1 MADDGPGIPEALM
14 QSMLRSIISE
24 HTAAFIICLGFFFE
38 IVTSATYEIL
48 NLFDL
53 DITPEEAAHFPY
65 SDERVK
71 LLASLY
77 EKSQDLSP
85 RPATITYI
93 NPSPS
98 RSGEEHKY
106 KYPSKLESTNIR
118 ILSMQPNVEKNHPIE
133 CKLYVRDLNE
143 NSIEA
148 ALSYVWGDWP
158 PEQMIPKESIVQR
171 GHILAPI
178 PKGFGGNSIS
188 QYDLPAMLNELLTYQ
203 KHEVWDEKQ
212 THDLRNI
219 LDFQVSRRD
228 ANRWDNLFV
237 RQLRPEKRND
247 VNMSNLQDRSEGRL
261 INVDYNESDNAVYK
275 RITARCLNPGI
286 KSNIFRYNLLIEHQG
301 SLRDTQLGP
310 SWVLDFTYS
319 DSERQ
324 TSKLVQR
331 TLYGLLLLRTSSQ
344 PLWDWDNNSV
354 GVVEPVFFAT
364 PKTLFCSGIS
374 VSVIYHTKPV
384 PGLTRDNYKSYESF
398 LGDFIKEARQEWDR
412 IVTADKL
419 LERQTQGTTSD
430 NNSEAE
436 KTAEIE
442 SSIQMPTR
450 EELVDLAT
458 FRSNLIRFFE
468 KVSETYL
475 FAVKDG
481 MIGLATAPGQK
492 GDILAIIHMHP
503 NYIVL
508 REVEHEIEKKHRI
521 VARAAL
527 TETREKMRD
536 RIKEGL
542 QQSLFQII

>member
-1 MADDGPGIPEALM
+1 ME
-14 QSMLRSIISE
+14 S
-24 HTAAFIICLGFFFE
+24 
-38 IVTSATYEIL
+38 
-48 NLFDL
+48 
-53 DITPEEAAHFPY
+53 
-65 SDERVK
+65 
-71 LLASLY
+71 LLS
-77 EKSQDLSP
+77 
-85 RPATITYI
+85 
-93 NPSPS
+93 
-98 RSGEEHKY
+98 
-106 KYPSKLESTNIR
+106 
-118 ILSMQPNVEKNHPIE
+118 
-133 CKLYVRDLNE
+133 
-143 NSIEA
+143 
-148 ALSYVWGDWP
+148 
-158 PEQMIPKESIVQR
+158 
-171 GHILAPI
+171 
-178 PKGFGGNSIS
+178 
-188 QYDLPAMLNELLTYQ
+188 
-203 KHEVWDEKQ
+203 
-212 THDLRNI
+212 
-219 LDFQVSRRD
+219 
-228 ANRWDNLFV
+228 
-237 RQLRPEKRND
+237 
-247 VNMSNLQDRSEGRL
+247 RSEGRL

-436 KTAEIE
+436 KTGKSYPIRSLICRKVPRDIQTNPWVIAEIE

-458 FRSNLIRFFE
+458 FRSNVSME
-468 KVSETYL
+468 KV
-475 FAVKDG
+475 
-481 MIGLATAPGQK
+481 
-492 GDILAIIHMHP
+492 AI
-503 NYIVL
+503 
-508 REVEHEIEKKHRI
+508 
-521 VARAAL
+521 
-527 TETREKMRD
+527 
-536 RIKEGL
+536 
-542 QQSLFQII
+542 